1 MWGRFS
7 VIALLF
13 AVLWPLGVAA
23 QTSADAVKI
32 GVLTDLN
39 GPFAT
44 PTGKGSVEAAKM
56 AVEDFVRTVLGKPI
70 VVIAGDHKNKPDV
83 AVALA
88 RQWFERDGVDVI
100 ADLVGS
106 AVALAVDDLAR

>member
-1 MWGRFS
+1 MKGRFS
-7 VIALLF
+7 VIALLLV
-13 AVLWPLGVAA
+13 VLWPLGAEA
-23 QTSADAVKI
+23 QMSDSAVKI

-56 AVEDFVRTVLGKPI
+56 AVEDFGGTVLGKPI
-70 VVIAGDHKNKPDV
+70 VVIAGDHQNKPDV

-100 ADLVGS
+100 TDLVGS
-106 AVALAVDDLAR
+106 AVATCGR